1 MQTLNQ
7 CEKNYRQNVLNFN
20 STQSTAGASAGLPT
34 PALLASQVRSLQ
46 QQLEQ
51 ANAKIRELADLADTD
66 PLLGLVNRRAFMREL
81 ARTIAEVG
89 RYGLEAHLAYIDLN
103 GLKPV
108 NDSFGHAAGDAVL
121 CHLAHTLSQLIR
133 DSDTM
138 GRLGGDEFGIILTH
152 TDPHTAVAAMERLS
166 RGLENVPL
174 LWQGHQLPVS
184 FAWGVFEL
192 QPGQKA
198 DQVLQEADR
207 EMYDHKQSLKA
218 AIRH

>member
-1 MQTLNQ
+1 M
-7 CEKNYRQNVLNFN
+7 
-20 STQSTAGASAGLPT
+20 
-34 PALLASQVRSLQ
+34 LASQVRTLQ
-46 QQLEQ
+46 QQLEE

-66 PLLGLVNRRAFMREL
+66 PLLGLINRRAFTREL
-81 ARTIAEVG
+81 IRTIAEVG
-89 RYGLEAHLAYIDLN
+89 RYGLEAHLAYVDLN

-152 TDPHTAVAAMERLS
+152 TDPHAAVAAMERLS
-166 RGLENVPL
+166 RGLEKVPL

-192 QPGQKA
+192 RPGQKVE
-198 DQVLQEADR
+198 QVLQEADR
-207 EMYDHKQSLKA
+207 AMYDHKQNLKA
-218 AIRH
+218 GIRH